1 MVPAIAFA
9 YENAELDI
17 MSRQPRNAKLDGL
30 VGKKLISFAYLQIGM
45 IQQAGGVFTYFFVMN
60 DYGFRPGTLFNL
72 NYEYGYWPK
81 GSDVYNPNLPHNGN
95 TNYGIA
101 EHYSK
106 IDWLKNEHGAID
118 LRLFYVNR
126 PASSWSHCRW
136 NDNDTPLTPRFYRY
150 SSFTDAQI
158 CYTSESLKYAHTA
171 YMVGIVVM
179 QIANCIACKTRIQ
192 SVAQ

>member
-1 MVPAIAFA
+1 
-9 YENAELDI
+9 
-17 MSRQPRNAKLDGL
+17 
-30 VGKKLISFAYLQIGM
+30 M

-81 GSDVYNPNLPHNGN
+81 SSDVYNPNLPNNGN
-95 TNYGIA
+95 TNYGNP
-101 EHYSK
+101 EFYSK
-106 IDWLKNEHGAID
+106 MDWLKNEYGAID
-118 LRLFYVNR
+118 LRLFYTQR

-136 NDNDTPLTPRFYRY
+136 SDDDTPLTPHFYRY

-171 YMVGIVVM
+171 YMVGIVVI

-192 SVAQ
+192 SIAQ

>member
-17 MSRQPRNAKLDGL
+17 MSRQPRNAKLDAL
-30 VGKKLISFAYLQIGM
+30 MGKKLFSYAYLQIGM
-45 IQQAGGVFTYFFVMN
+45 IQQAGGVFIYFFVMN
-60 DYGFRPGTLFNL
+60 DYGFRPGTLINL
-72 NYEYGYWPK
+72 NYEYGYFPK
-81 GSDVYNPNLPHNGN
+81 SSDVYNPNLPHNGN

-101 EHYSK
+101 EHHSK
-106 IDWLKNEHGAID
+106 LDWLKNEYGAVD
-118 LRLFYVNR
+118 LRLFYVDR

-171 YMVGIVVM
+171 YMVGIVAIQV
-179 QIANCIACKTRIQ
+179 AGCIACKTRIQ
-192 SVAQ
+192 SVA